1 MERIIIICEG
11 PTEEEFCKK
20 TLAPYFQVHQIY
32 TQSPLIK
39 HSNGGIVRWNILKK
53 QIENH
58 LKQDKT
64 AYVTLLIDYYGLYQK
79 YEFPGWE
86 QSLTIADKNSRLD
99 FLEQKMN
106 ESIEEN
112 LRYRFIPYMQL
123 HEFEGILFYNL
134 EIFDLLFNADEI
146 LDRDELESIF
156 KEFNNPEM
164 INNNPDT
171 APSKRLKRI
180 IKGYNKIVYGNIL
193 AEAIGLTG
201 IRSKCPRFDNWI
213 TTINSIQKLLHP

>member
-20 TLAPYFQVHQIY
+20 TLTPYFQKQQIY
-32 TQSPLIK
+32 VQSPLIK
-39 HSNGGIVRWNILKK
+39 HSNGGIVRWDVLKK

-86 QSLTIADKNSRLD
+86 ESLSIPDKSSRLD
-99 FLEQKMN
+99 FLEQKMA
-106 ESIEEN
+106 EAIEES

-123 HEFEGILFYNL
+123 HEFEGILFNNL
-134 EIFDLLFNADEI
+134 EVFDLLFNEDEI
-146 LDRDELESIF
+146 LAREELEAVF
-156 KEFNNPEM
+156 KEFDNPEM
-164 INNNPDT
+164 INNSPDN

-193 AEAIGLTG
+193 AEEIGLTG
-201 IRSKCPRFDNWI
+201 IRSKCPRFDGWI
-213 TTINSIQKLLHP
+213 TRINNIQI

>member
-20 TLAPYFQVHQIY
+20 TLTPYFQKQQIY
-32 TQSPLIK
+32 VQSPLIK
-39 HSNGGIVRWNILKK
+39 HSNGGIVRWDVLKK

-86 QSLTIADKNSRLD
+86 ESLSIPDKNSRLD
-99 FLEQKMN
+99 FLEQKMAEAID
-106 ESIEEN
+106 ES

-123 HEFEGILFYNL
+123 HEFEGILFNNL
-134 EIFDLLFNADEI
+134 EIFDLIFNDDEI
-146 LDRDELESIF
+146 LVREELDAVF

-164 INNNPDT
+164 INNSPEN

-193 AEAIGLTG
+193 AEEIGLAG
-201 IRSKCPRFDNWI
+201 IRSKCPRFDGWI
-213 TTINSIQKLLHP
+213 TLINNIH

>member
-20 TLAPYFQVHQIY
+20 TLTPYFQKHQIY
-32 TQSPLIK
+32 VQSPLIK
-39 HSNGGIVRWNILKK
+39 HSNGGIVRWDVLKK

-86 QSLTIADKNSRLD
+86 ESLSIPDKSSRLD
-99 FLEQKMN
+99 FLEQKMA
-106 ESIEEN
+106 EAIEES

-123 HEFEGILFYNL
+123 HEFEGILFNNL
-134 EIFDLLFNADEI
+134 EVFDLLFNEDEI
-146 LDRDELESIF
+146 LAREELEAVF
-156 KEFNNPEM
+156 KEFDNPEM
-164 INNNPDT
+164 INNSPDN

-193 AEAIGLTG
+193 AEEIGLTG
-201 IRSKCPRFDNWI
+201 IRSKCPRFDGWI
-213 TTINSIQKLLHP
+213 TRINNIQI

>member
-20 TLAPYFQVHQIY
+20 TLTPYFQKQQIY
-32 TQSPLIK
+32 VQSPLIK
-39 HSNGGIVRWNILKK
+39 HSNGGIVRWDVLKK

-86 QSLTIADKNSRLD
+86 ESLSIPDKSSRLD
-99 FLEQKMN
+99 FLEQKMA
-106 ESIEEN
+106 EAIEES

-123 HEFEGILFYNL
+123 HEFEGILFNNL
-134 EIFDLLFNADEI
+134 EVFDLLFNEDEI
-146 LDRDELESIF
+146 QAREELEAVF
-156 KEFNNPEM
+156 KEFDNPEM
-164 INNNPDT
+164 INNSPDN

-193 AEAIGLTG
+193 AEEIGLTG
-201 IRSKCPRFDNWI
+201 IRSKCPRFDGWI
-213 TTINSIQKLLHP
+213 TRINNIQI

>member
-20 TLAPYFQVHQIY
+20 TLTPYFQKQQIY
-32 TQSPLIK
+32 VQSPLIK
-39 HSNGGIVRWNILKK
+39 HNNGGIVRWDVLKK

-86 QSLTIADKNSRLD
+86 ESLSIPDKSSRLD
-99 FLEQKMN
+99 FLEQKMA
-106 ESIEEN
+106 EAIEES

-123 HEFEGILFYNL
+123 HEFEGILFNNL
-134 EIFDLLFNADEI
+134 EVFDLLFNEDEI
-146 LDRDELESIF
+146 LAREELEAVF
-156 KEFNNPEM
+156 KEFDNPEM
-164 INNNPDT
+164 INNSPDN

-193 AEAIGLTG
+193 AEEIGLTG
-201 IRSKCPRFDNWI
+201 IRSKCPRFDGWI
-213 TTINSIQKLLHP
+213 TRINNIQI

>member
-20 TLAPYFQVHQIY
+20 TLTPYFQKQQIY
-32 TQSPLIK
+32 VQSPLIK
-39 HSNGGIVRWNILKK
+39 HSNGGIVRWDVLKK

-58 LKQDKT
+58 LKQDRA

-79 YEFPGWE
+79 YEFPDWE
-86 QSLTIADKNSRLD
+86 ESLSIPDRSSRLD
-99 FLEQKMN
+99 FLEQKMAQD
-106 ESIEEN
+106 IEES

-123 HEFEGILFYNL
+123 HEFEGILFNNL

-146 LDRDELESIF
+146 LDREELETIF
-156 KEFNNPEM
+156 REFENPEM
-164 INNNPDT
+164 INNSPDN

-193 AEAIGLTG
+193 AEEIGLTG
-201 IRSKCPRFDNWI
+201 IRSKCPRFNDWI
-213 TTINSIQKLLHP
+213 GRINDIQKTIHS

>member
-20 TLAPYFQVHQIY
+20 TLTPYFQKQQIY
-32 TQSPLIK
+32 VQSPLIK
-39 HSNGGIVRWNILKK
+39 HSNGGIVRWDVLKK

-86 QSLTIADKNSRLD
+86 ESLSIPDKSSRLD
-99 FLEQKMN
+99 FLEQKMA
-106 ESIEEN
+106 EAIEES

-123 HEFEGILFYNL
+123 HEFEGILFNNL
-134 EIFDLLFNADEI
+134 EVFDLLFNDDEI
-146 LDRDELESIF
+146 QAREELEAVF
-156 KEFNNPEM
+156 KEFDNPEM
-164 INNNPDT
+164 INNSQDN

-193 AEAIGLTG
+193 AEEIGLTG
-201 IRSKCPRFDNWI
+201 IRSKCPRFDGWI
-213 TTINSIQKLLHP
+213 TRINNIQI

>member
-20 TLAPYFQVHQIY
+20 ILTPYFQKQQIY
-32 TQSPLIK
+32 VQSPLIK
-39 HSNGGIVRWNILKK
+39 HSNGGIVRWDVLKK

-58 LKQDKT
+58 LKQDRA

-79 YEFPGWE
+79 YEFPDWE
-86 QSLTIADKNSRLD
+86 ESLSIPDRSSRLD
-99 FLEQKMN
+99 FLEQKMAQD
-106 ESIEEN
+106 IEES

-123 HEFEGILFYNL
+123 HEFEGILFNNL

-146 LDRDELESIF
+146 LDREELETIF
-156 KEFNNPEM
+156 REFENPEM
-164 INNNPDT
+164 INNSPDN

-193 AEAIGLTG
+193 AEEIGLTG
-201 IRSKCPRFDNWI
+201 IRSKCPRFNDWI
-213 TTINSIQKLLHP
+213 GRINNIQKTIHP

>member
-20 TLAPYFQVHQIY
+20 TLTPYFQKHQIY
-32 TQSPLIK
+32 VQSPLIK
-39 HSNGGIVRWNILKK
+39 HSNGGIVRWDVLKK

-86 QSLTIADKNSRLD
+86 ESLSIPDKSSRLD
-99 FLEQKMN
+99 FLEQKMA
-106 ESIEEN
+106 EAIEES

-123 HEFEGILFYNL
+123 HEFEGILFNNL
-134 EIFDLLFNADEI
+134 EVFDLLFNDDEI
-146 LDRDELESIF
+146 LAREELEAVF
-156 KEFNNPEM
+156 KEFDNPEM
-164 INNNPDT
+164 INNSPDN

-193 AEAIGLTG
+193 AEEIGLTG
-201 IRSKCPRFDNWI
+201 IRSKCPRFDGWI
-213 TTINSIQKLLHP
+213 TRINNIQI

>member
-20 TLAPYFQVHQIY
+20 TLTPYFQKQQIY
-32 TQSPLIK
+32 VQSPLIK
-39 HSNGGIVRWNILKK
+39 HSNGGIVRWDVLKK

-86 QSLTIADKNSRLD
+86 ESLSIPDKSSRLD
-99 FLEQKMN
+99 FLEQKMA
-106 ESIEEN
+106 EAIEES

-123 HEFEGILFYNL
+123 HEFEGILFNNL
-134 EIFDLLFNADEI
+134 EVFDLLFNDDEI
-146 LDRDELESIF
+146 LAREELEAVF
-156 KEFNNPEM
+156 KEFDNPEM
-164 INNNPDT
+164 INNSPDN

-193 AEAIGLTG
+193 AEEIGLTG
-201 IRSKCPRFDNWI
+201 IRSKCPRFDGWI
-213 TTINSIQKLLHP
+213 TRINNIQI

>member
-20 TLAPYFQVHQIY
+20 TLTPYFHKQEIY
-32 TQSPLIK
+32 VQSPLIK
-39 HSNGGIVRWNILKK
+39 HSNGGIVRWDILKR

-58 LKQDKT
+58 LKQDRT

-86 QSLTIADKNSRLD
+86 ESLLIADKSSRLD
-99 FLEQKMN
+99 FLEQKMS
-106 ESIEEN
+106 EAIEES

-123 HEFEGILFYNL
+123 HEFEGILFNNL
-134 EIFDLLFNADEI
+134 GIFDLLFNEDEI
-146 LDRDELESIF
+146 LDRDELETVF
-156 KEFNNPEM
+156 REFDNPEM
-164 INNNPDT
+164 INNNPDN

-193 AEAIGLTG
+193 AEEIGLTA
-201 IRSKCPRFDNWI
+201 IRSKCPRFDKWI
-213 TTINSIQKLLHP
+213 TRLNNIQ